1 MVRLT
6 SWDMDLEFNK
16 TEKRY
21 GFNEERNSMEL
32 DREIEDLLYTNG
44 CRIEYASG
52 YTVHL
57 VGLLLGSTIST

>member
-21 GFNEERNSMEL
+21 GFNEERNSME
-32 DREIEDLLYTNG
+32 DSMKT
-44 CRIEYASG
+44 
-52 YTVHL
+52 T
-57 VGLLLGSTIST
+57 